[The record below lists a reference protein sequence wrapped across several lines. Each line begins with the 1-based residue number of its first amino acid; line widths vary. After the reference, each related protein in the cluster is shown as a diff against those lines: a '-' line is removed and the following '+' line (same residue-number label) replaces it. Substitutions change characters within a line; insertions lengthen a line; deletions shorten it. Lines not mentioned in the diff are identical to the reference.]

1 MESRRTV
8 ILILLLSLAL
18 AGVAGA
24 SNPVLPGGE
33 KGYYY
38 VTSNPEGGSIVFDGT
53 FYGTAPVAVP
63 VSTTGSPGHTL
74 SVSKSGYQTYTQFI
88 PGNPSAGQTIPVQA
102 TLVPIVVTTTVPP
115 GGEKGYYSITSGP
128 SGASVVFDGTNWGT
142 TPVIVSVSTTG
153 APGHTIQL
161 SMPGFQTWSQY
172 YPGNPAAGETVSVYA
187 QLVPTAQGGNIYVTS
202 SPSGASAVLDGG
214 QDQTTTPG
222 TFHGVGTGYH
232 NVRVSLSGYQPYS
245 TDVQVYLGGTAN
257 VYATLIP
264 RQQIGSLSVG
274 STPLGAGLYVDGIYQ
289 GETAQIV
296 GGLAPG
302 LHTVNLK
309 LAGYQSWSNT
319 YTVNAGQT
327 TYVNIML
334 IPVSKPTTG
343 DLLASST
350 PPGAAVYLDGN
361 YQGITPQSGGPLDVT
376 GIAPGQHTV
385 LLKKEGYQDYT
396 ATVQIT
402 PGQAAQVSPTLQQ
415 ESQQQQ
421 TTSASIDSVPSG
433 ADVYVNGQY
442 LGITPMASQTA
453 PTGTYN
459 VTIMMTGYQPYSTIV
474 TLTPGQA
481 VQIHAAL
488 APAAATTTA
497 TRAGLSGLVAL
508 GGVVAAIVGYAAR
521 RRW

>member
-1 MESRRTV
+1 MNSRRNV
-8 ILILLLSLAL
+8 VLILLLSLAL
-18 AGVAGA
+18 AGFAVGSVPA
-24 SNPVLPGGE
+24 PGSE

-38 VTSNPEGGSIVFDGT
+38 VTSSPKGGNIIFDGT
-53 FYGTAPVAVP
+53 FYGPAPVAVP

-74 SVSKSGYQTYTQFI
+74 TVSMTGYQTYSQFI
-88 PGNPSAGQTIPVQA
+88 PGNPATGQTIPVQA
-102 TLVPIVVTTTVPP
+102 TLVPIVTTTTIPP

-128 SGASVVFDGTNWGT
+128 SGASVIFDGTNWGM

-153 APGHTIQL
+153 TPGHTIQL
-161 SMPGFQTWSQY
+161 SMPGYQSWNQY
-172 YPGNPAAGETVSVYA
+172 YPGNPSSGETISVYA
-187 QLVPTAQGGNIYVTS
+187 QLVPQAQGGKIYVTS
-202 SPSGASAVLDGG
+202 TPAGASAVLDGG
-214 QDQTTTPG
+214 QDQLTTPG
-222 TFHGVGTGYH
+222 TFQGVGTGYH

-257 VYATLIP
+257 VYANLIP

-302 LHTVNLK
+302 LHTVTLK

-343 DLLASST
+343 DMLASST

-402 PGQAAQVSPTLQQ
+402 PGQAVQVSPALQP

-453 PTGTYN
+453 PVGTYN
-459 VTIMMTGYQPYSTIV
+459 VTVMMPGYQPYSTIV

-488 APAAATTTA
+488 APVATQTQA
-497 TRAGLSGLVAL
+497 TRTGLSGLAVL
-508 GGVVAAIVGYAAR
+508 GGVAAAITGYAVR
-521 RRW
+521 RRI